1 MSFRE
6 DLITDSRKE
15 AALNKKQ
22 TPLKLFPE
30 TQSGIFSSSEG
41 GFYETNLDNCSCPD
55 FAIQGHLQPCKHM
68 IRLAMEFGLI
78 DNAGMQSDR
87 DAAVVKYYVGM
98 ARDLIHSAP
107 LADVIPG
114 ARLFVQIFYGEAKVP
129 DDAFAQF
136 MDLPTLSDCPMFKVF
151 KNGSVRIE
159 KKYAKDAQS
168 VVTVLKNRLGEE
180 ATLRLW
186 NDDFIH
192 ALIGAEE

>member
-1 MSFRE
+1 
-6 DLITDSRKE
+6 
-15 AALNKKQ
+15 
-22 TPLKLFPE
+22 
-30 TQSGIFSSSEG
+30 
-41 GFYETNLDNCSCPD
+41 
-55 FAIQGHLQPCKHM
+55 
-68 IRLAMEFGLI
+68 
-78 DNAGMQSDR
+78 
-87 DAAVVKYYVGM
+87 M

-151 KNGSVRIE
+151 KNGSVCIE

-168 VVTVLKNRLGEE
+168 VITVLKNRLGEE